1 MKQVRMAA
9 VNLVPEQREEREKR
23 QSGSMHISSA
33 TCPHCGA
40 FNVFPGSEVTVEFVC
55 RECCQ
60 PVYVVPLI
68 Q

>member
-1 MKQVRMAA
+1 MAA
-9 VNLVPEQREEREKR
+9 VNLVFEERDEGEKS
-23 QSGSMHISSA
+23 QSGSIHISSA

-40 FNVFPGSEVTVEFVC
+40 FNIFPGSELMVEFVC

-60 PVYVVPLI
+60 PVYLVPSI